1 MPIQAPPGVKS
12 AFVDPAVPALQVGGA
27 LDFRHALLV
36 ASQQPRTRRL
46 ELGCSAVAGTIS
58 GAVSGIFN
66 RNPSI
71 IRPALLA
78 GALSTGAQALFHA
91 FRDAQHR
98 PSTDKPLVDRIVSY
112 LPLQTLTDAQYER
125 MLQEKLGK
133 INVEIAILDDQIA
146 ALKGVTDPTI
156 IDGEHWSPTTAAGA
170 GATSLTGALLILYLA
185 SFVLLACL
193 RIATGISIQRV
204 GYFSLRHI
212 SYSPREG
219 VRISLR
225 ALGLSLH
232 RPTFAQ
238 PTWVS
243 IVLTDL
249 RVNIDPTAPESS
261 STRHHDSHA
270 EAEKQTAGTRDH
282 LHGPEPRSEVWQ
294 KLTSAKE
301 KLKRLHS
308 KIKWLRA
315 LDISA
320 ANTSLEIQGVGSF
333 SVGSL
338 TMAVHTRKKLLDRGR
353 LFRHKRDP
361 QGDQRAAEW
370 IFTVKSVMLGVDGL
384 EPVEVLD
391 AMTINIHGLLFKD
404 LEGLRDSSI
413 AVKAGRLYVPVDD
426 LLEFSN
432 RRKRLAKP
440 HTQHHP
446 VSATGRF
453 STIEEEDLKVS
464 DHSRPPPLSRE
475 ASFVQTVDDSKEF
488 FSSILRGVQECQI
501 GLSFIRISKEL
512 ENAGPGS
519 LPLIANLVTH
529 EIGIDL
535 HRLDQN
541 APAHRMSFSRD
552 DVAHQALAAAV
563 SLSVSLDEDDGKSY
577 KIMYVPMATTTIRT
591 TLPSKTIALAHE
603 PDIAKRNTNVLFAN
617 LVITSPSIDLL
628 PQQLIRLLALLPSR
642 PKPPS
647 SPPGHKH
654 RLLSR
659 LLPKASIKFSVHEP
673 VVRFVLPVAD
683 PRQAGPHEYDMIISA
698 VSSISL
704 EAESSHNVTT
714 DPLYSLASTFRLV
727 SHQLYYQ
734 NALGAKH
741 TLIDNDSLELKTNV
755 TVSNEVL
762 VVMSGTL
769 RTFSILMVRNEVSK
783 GVYNIVRHFKRNVES
798 ARVDDTVHPPKLSF
812 LRRMPPWLL
821 ELHFEGTNFSAQT
834 AGVDENLSSQT
845 RGLALELESW
855 TVDYRSQQAEAS
867 RPHSSRR
874 KHNSAGRR
882 DESFSNV
889 HHLSPPTSPSR
900 HHVVDPADG
909 RRLTIHARGLDGFII
924 EGLDHWEHLPF
935 LSIPRFEIACSTSR
949 DMQGPVFHIHSAI
962 RSFYLDFSLYRLY
975 SIGVA
980 GSVLKDAFL
989 GPPVPPSETDD
1000 APPRPH
1006 HVHEPPLRHRTTSS
1020 SPELLTIDVK
1030 ATLIQV
1036 KARLPADPP
1045 LMLQLYE
1052 ISTGRHRWSP
1062 PFLRCALARLH
1073 VESPHLKQVWARL
1086 VTTSSLRLDLRH
1098 NRKKTAQGYVEEK
1111 SIDITT
1117 DLVRL
1122 SNPNGLR
1129 MYLVFDNI
1137 ANTFKAVQQLH
1148 HRFKTRTNDYILHKG
1163 PKSPAKVPR
1172 VTLRT
1177 KALMFELED
1186 DPFEWKLSN
1195 IYHVGRVEQKQR
1207 LARADAFE
1215 LKVRKINEE
1224 KLQRSSTKYRAQSTH
1239 ARSPPRHGRKH
1250 QTRARSQDS
1259 GAHGRSS
1266 SRTARGRRSEKI
1278 RYDRD
1283 GACAFTG
1290 SSEVTAD
1297 EAWKKLQE
1305 HDSRSWKRRFDSV
1318 LALQNN
1324 AIKNIRKLFINAD
1337 QLPHDA
1343 GEHENILDIP
1353 TRPGLLSIVISD
1365 VHLVVDKP
1373 SFPMNE
1379 LPRFMH
1385 EIGKGMPYSMQ
1396 YALLIPMSLSLDMGE
1411 ARVFLRDYPLNML
1424 HIPPIRPGQSPRL
1437 PSWSF
1442 RTDFVIAEEFRGEEC
1457 IRHRKV
1463 DIVPKGQHGENG
1475 EEIPGFSIDVRR
1487 TVTPVKTYSKP
1498 VIDVNTTLPT
1508 TISWGTSY
1516 QPVIQDVM
1524 VVLEN
1529 FTKPEID
1536 PSDRVGFWDKI
1547 RMSFHSRLTINWKG
1561 DGDVQFRLKGSR
1573 DPYSVTGYGVG
1584 FVMCWRN
1591 DVQWLIHPNDDPKKF
1606 MTVRSGEFVL
1616 AIPDYSNEARHAS
1629 DQLSDGDRDSVI
1641 TSSHTNNAIFQKV
1654 IMKVTGNVQWKA
1666 GLVFERD
1673 LDDGTRTSQFIP
1685 HYEVILRNPHAI
1697 KPADLPNYDAFRGFR
1712 SNHIHMSIEVAAPFD
1727 RDWTSDDTKH
1737 SESYNSVHL
1746 SPRFFSHFYNWW
1758 SLFSSV
1764 MSLPIRQGS
1773 LWKAPEKNSKKFGRH
1788 LATIKYG
1795 LLLSPL
1801 FIAHIYKH
1809 KDAEDYQEDHV
1820 SATGLKLRIDSF
1832 VLDLHQRREYFNT
1845 VSKTKS
1851 KQMRTS
1857 AMKINRAELDFV
1869 RADLRAVSANIAGT
1883 TAEDLKNTTHAML
1896 TTDQANVSAI
1906 DLAKFDIPDLD
1917 FTWIDM
1923 DDFVELDWILP
1934 TESNP
1939 ETRILPLAFTPR
1951 FTYFRQTDHAD
1962 SNLDDQSRV
1971 SPFGNEDTH
1980 TCMMRSNHNDPRRVQ
1995 IRLIEAR
2002 LRDVND
2008 KLISHRH
2015 LIGEQELKAVRDGP
2029 VDPSVKEFHQ
2039 ALEIQKRELET
2050 KQKFLEH
2057 GLRRLA
2063 GHSPHGEGSSGDSE
2077 PPSSSHSSTP
2087 DSSQHPSP
2095 GHVDLDGLSSASQ
2108 DEFASNFNNRFIVH
2122 NVQLKWNNAVR
2133 NTILRY
2139 SHQVIQRRGFVYYR
2153 SRRAVK
2159 FILDIVEEQ
2168 AKAKASNSQKSQAR
2182 APAPAPNPI
2191 SPTEDKDDEYVIQ
2204 DRIDELL
2211 NVAHRFVHADEAE
2224 ASAEGQGGDNAGA
2237 EDGEPLSEGEDGDK
2251 KLADSFLPVNSYHLR
2266 LIAPQI
2272 QLQSDQNTKAV
2283 VLVSAK
2289 GIQLKIVSI
2298 MDKLRLSDDVSG
2310 LVQRRFASDMDGA
2323 QFFVSNQK
2331 LYAKYNHLHTGNRYG
2346 CPAGADW
2353 PPWVPLDAMFDFHLN
2368 PFGFQRV
2375 IQKTSASMRYEQY
2388 NPLRLKYNEEVASE
2402 EGEQTG
2408 KAHGSESRFNHLW
2421 VDFPRIRASCDSTQ
2435 YYTMYMVVLDLL
2447 LYSEPLEK
2455 TRSERLEKIMLASDF
2470 SDLRGAP
2477 EMAEKLQERI
2487 RQLDELKLYFQVN
2500 AKYLDEKGWEDRI
2513 DLEKDLANCEDELF
2527 FIMKAI
2533 NTSQQRND
2541 ERKSS
2546 LSSGLLRWYLSANEI
2561 VWHLMRDKDDPLLE
2575 FQLYNAAYERIDNTD
2590 GSNHNAM
2597 EIEHIRGWNLL
2608 KNALYPDIIGPYHEE
2623 GGHKQANSKVPHKMA
2638 AVRWYKLEA
2647 IAGIPVLEDFQV
2659 TMHSLKVQL
2668 ERELGKK
2675 LFEYVFPHTDPAGDQ
2690 EVNSSTESIKAT
2702 GLNNDDEAEG
2712 AAHGA
2717 VILGSEDDTPR
2728 TTTAVTTEG
2737 TCSKS
2742 SLGSIARRLTP
2753 TYNLNSVAHRTHS
2766 PRTKNG
2772 GQAAN
2777 SEHHTRLFRHGS
2789 RSESKAGLS
2798 ADSGQSLRKASATS
2812 LTSSFRKGGSATNLA
2827 MTKVDE
2833 RKWSLHRTASNDQK
2847 PSTKSNGKGAKPTDD
2862 VSQMVS
2868 RASNYMTLAHVK
2880 MNGFVVCLS
2889 YKGKGDRNLEDLR
2902 DFVFRLPTLEYHNK
2916 TWSNLD
2922 LALRVKKDI
2931 IRALIS
2937 HTGAIIGNKFAHHK
2951 PSKKQQD
2958 ALREYAHSV
2967 TSTPNVDS
2975 FLNTPATSE
2984 TTSLYSQ
2991 SEEST
2996 QLSLQSSQL
3005 GVAGFNGSQGL
3016 GIGSG
3021 SLIRT
3026 NSLSSGLSTP
3036 AETLLKDTLGRRF
3049 TGDTS
3054 RRSVHFGKSESDKHD
3069 TDDGGLESDPESH
3082 KKRSIVQ
3089 KVACIAHK
3097 NTVLAEH
3104 AAPGTAST
3112 TSALAAAILPK
3123 ISHSSPAK
3131 LTYTHDRL
3139 FVHYLSSHAALT
3151 YLVIAQAEL
3160 GRRIPFAFLLEMK
3173 KKFLAQFRPDETA
3186 ASTTATTTTPAY
3198 GCASFNSTIKQ
3209 MLAAYAATPPSDAL
3223 ANARREIDSVKDI
3236 MSQNIESVLERGER
3250 IDLLV
3255 AKTDQLGSSAH
3266 DFRLRSKTL
3275 RRRMWFRNVRLML
3288 LLAFVALFLVYLFVG
3303 FACGL
3308 PAWGRCVG

>member
-1 MPIQAPPGVKS
+1 M
-12 AFVDPAVPALQVGGA
+12 AL
-27 LDFRHALLV
+27 
-36 ASQQPRTRRL
+36 
-46 ELGCSAVAGTIS
+46 IS
-58 GAVSGIFN
+58 
-66 RNPSI
+66 
-71 IRPALLA
+71 
-78 GALSTGAQALFHA
+78 
-91 FRDAQHR
+91 
-98 PSTDKPLVDRIVSY
+98 
-112 LPLQTLTDAQYER
+112 
-125 MLQEKLGK
+125 
-133 INVEIAILDDQIA
+133 
-146 ALKGVTDPTI
+146 
-156 IDGEHWSPTTAAGA
+156 
-170 GATSLTGALLILYLA
+170 ATSLAGALLILYLA
-185 SFVLLACL
+185 SFVLLAGL
-193 RIATGISIQRV
+193 RIATGISIQRI

-219 VRISLR
+219 LRISLR

-238 PTWVS
+238 PTWIS

-249 RVNIDPTAPESS
+249 RVNIDRDSLHDSS
-261 STRHHDSHA
+261 SARHHGNED
-270 EAEKQTAGTRDH
+270 KKPAGGGRE
-282 LHGPEPRSEVWQ
+282 LNERSEVWQ
-294 KLTSAKE
+294 KLTKVKE

-308 KIKWLRA
+308 KIQWLRA

-320 ANTSLEIQGVGSF
+320 NNTSIDILGVGSY
-333 SVGSL
+333 SIGSL

-353 LFRHKRDP
+353 LFRHKKDP
-361 QGDQRAAEW
+361 QGDQKAAEW
-370 IFTVKSVMLGVDGL
+370 IFTVQSVMLGVDGL

-404 LEGLRDSSI
+404 LEGLRDTSI

-426 LLEFSN
+426 LLEFSK
-432 RRKRLAKP
+432 RRKRLAKL
-440 HTQHHP
+440 HSQQHP
-446 VSATGRF
+446 VSDPSRF
-453 STIEEEDLKVS
+453 KPIAEDAS
-464 DHSRPPPLSRE
+464 DHGRPSPLSRE

-488 FSSILRGVQECQI
+488 LSSILRGVQECQI

-512 ENAGPGS
+512 ESAGQGS
-519 LPLIANLVTH
+519 QPLIANLVTH

-563 SLSVSLDEDDGKSY
+563 SLSVSLDEDEGKSY

-617 LVITSPSIDLL
+617 LVITSPSIDLQ

-642 PKPPS
+642 PKAHS

-673 VVRFVLPVAD
+673 VIRFVLPVAD

-698 VSSISL
+698 VSSISF
-704 EAESSHNVTT
+704 EAESSHNVTA
-714 DPLYSLASTFRLV
+714 DELYSVASTFRLA

-734 NALGAKH
+734 NAAGAKH
-741 TLIDNDSLELKTNV
+741 NLIDNDSLELKTNV
-755 TVSNEVL
+755 TVSHEVL
-762 VVMSGTL
+762 VVMSGNL

-783 GVYNIVRHFKRNVES
+783 GVYNIVRHFKRHVEP
-798 ARVDDTVHPPKLSF
+798 ARLDDTVHPPKPSF
-812 LRRMPPWLL
+812 LRRIPPWLL
-821 ELHFEGTNFSAQT
+821 ELHFEGTNFSVQT

-855 TVDYRSQQAEAS
+855 TVDYRSQQAEAA
-867 RPHSSRR
+867 RPHSYRR
-874 KHNSAGRR
+874 KHNSSGRR

-900 HHVVDPADG
+900 HHVVDPSDG

-924 EGLDHWEHLPF
+924 EGLDRWEHLPF
-935 LSIPRFEIACSTSR
+935 LSIPRFEIAGSTSR
-949 DMQGPVFHIHSAI
+949 DAQGPVFHLHSAI

-1000 APPRPH
+1000 APSPH
-1006 HVHEPPLRHRTTSS
+1006 HHAHAPPPRHRAASS
-1020 SPELLTIDVK
+1020 SPELFTVDVK

-1036 KARLPADPP
+1036 KAHLPADPP

-1086 VTTSSLRLDLRH
+1086 VTTSNVRLDLRQI
-1098 NRKKTAQGYVEEK
+1098 RKKVAQGYIEEK

-1137 ANTFKAVQQLH
+1137 ANTFKACQQLH

-1207 LARADAFE
+1207 LARADAFT

-1224 KLQRSSTKYRAQSTH
+1224 KLQRSSSKYRAQSTH
-1239 ARSPPRHGRKH
+1239 ARSPPRHHGRKGH
-1250 QTRARSQDS
+1250 TRSRSQDS
-1259 GAHGRSS
+1259 HAHGRAS
-1266 SRTARGRRSEKI
+1266 SRSRGRRSEKI

-1290 SSEVTAD
+1290 SSEVPAD

-1343 GEHENILDIP
+1343 GEHESILDIP
-1353 TRPGLLSIVISD
+1353 TRPGLLAIVISD
-1365 VHLVVDKP
+1365 VHLIVDKP

-1379 LPRFMH
+1379 LPRFLH
-1385 EIGKGMPYSMQ
+1385 EIGKGMPYDQQ

-1411 ARVFLRDYPLNML
+1411 ARVFLRDYPLNLL

-1457 IRHRKV
+1457 IRHRKI
-1463 DIVPKGQHGENG
+1463 DIVPKGQHGEDG

-1487 TVTPVKTYSKP
+1487 TVTPIKTYSKP
-1498 VIDVNTTLPT
+1498 VIDVNTTMPT

-1536 PSDRVGFWDKI
+1536 PSDRIGFWDKI

-1561 DGDVQFRLKGSR
+1561 DGDVQLRLKGSR

-1591 DVQWLIHPNDDPKKF
+1591 DVQWLIHANDDPKKF

-1629 DQLSDGDRDSVI
+1629 DQLGGGDGDSVL
-1641 TSSHTNNAIFQKV
+1641 TTNNAVFQKV
-1654 IMKVTGNVQWKA
+1654 IMKVTGKVQWTL

-1673 LDDGTRTSQFIP
+1673 VDGGGRTSQFIP
-1685 HYEVILRNPHAI
+1685 HYDVILRNPHMI

-1712 SNHIHMSIEVAAPFD
+1712 SNHIHMSIEVTAPFD
-1727 RDWTSDDTKH
+1727 RDWTSDDTKD

-1746 SPRFFSHFYNWW
+1746 SPRFFTHFFNWW

-1832 VLDLHQRREYFNT
+1832 VLDLHQRREYFDT

-1883 TAEDLKNTTHAML
+1883 TAEDLKNTTKAML
-1896 TTDQANVSAI
+1896 TTDQANVTSI

-1917 FTWIDM
+1917 YTWIDM

-1951 FTYFRQTDHAD
+1951 FTYFRQTDHGD
-1962 SNLDDQSRV
+1962 MGDQSRS

-1980 TCMMRSNHNDPRRVQ
+1980 SCMMRSTHNDPRKVQ
-1995 IRLIEAR
+1995 IRLVEAR

-2008 KLISHRH
+2008 KLVSHRR
-2015 LIGEQELKAVRDGP
+2015 LMGEQELKVVREGSQ
-2029 VDPSVKEFHQ
+2029 DPGAKEFHQ
-2039 ALEIQKRELET
+2039 CLETQKRELES

-2057 GLRRLA
+2057 GLHRLA
-2063 GHSPHGEGSSGDSE
+2063 GHSPAGDCE

-2087 DSSQHPSP
+2087 DSTQHPSS

-2122 NVQLKWNNAVR
+2122 NVQLKWDNAVR

-2159 FILDIVEEQ
+2159 FIIDIVEEQ
-2168 AKAKASNSQKSQAR
+2168 TKAKASNSQRTQAAAR
-2182 APAPAPNPI
+2182 AAGAAPSTI
-2191 SPTEDKDDEYVIQ
+2191 SPTEDKDDDFVVQ

-2211 NVAHRFVHADEAE
+2211 N
-2224 ASAEGQGGDNAGA
+2224 
-2237 EDGEPLSEGEDGDK
+2237 
-2251 KLADSFLPVNSYHLR
+2251 
-2266 LIAPQI
+2266 I
-2272 QLQSDQNTKAV
+2272 QLQSEKNTKAI

-2353 PPWVPLDAMFDFHLN
+2353 PPWVPLEAMFDFHLN

-2388 NPLRLKYNEEVASE
+2388 NPLRLN
-2402 EGEQTG
+2402 
-2408 KAHGSESRFNHLW
+2408 
-2421 VDFPRIRASCDSTQ
+2421 CDSTQ

-2546 LSSGLLRWYLSANEI
+2546 ISSGLLRWYLSANEI

-2623 GGHKQANSKVPHKMA
+2623 GGHKQTNSKIPHKMA
-2638 AVRWYKLEA
+2638 SVRWYKLEA

-2675 LFEYVFPHTDPAGDQ
+2675 LFEYVFPHVDPAGD
-2690 EVNSSTESIKAT
+2690 EEANSSSESVKT
-2702 GLNNDDEAEG
+2702 PGLLNDDEAEG
-2712 AAHGA
+2712 GGHGTMVLA
-2717 VILGSEDDTPR
+2717 SEEDTPR
-2728 TTTAVTTEG
+2728 ITTNLEG
-2737 TCSKS
+2737 PGSKS

-2753 TYNLNSVAHRTHS
+2753 TYNLNSVAHRAHS
-2766 PRTKNG
+2766 PRTKHG

-2777 SEHHTRLFRHGS
+2777 SEHHSKIFRHGS
-2789 RSESKAGLS
+2789 RSESKAGLP
-2798 ADSGQSLRKASATS
+2798 GEGGHSLRKASAAS
-2812 LTSSFRKGGSATNLA
+2812 LTSSFRKGGSTTNLA

-2937 HTGAIIGNKFAHHK
+2937 HTGSIIGNKFAHHK

-2975 FLNTPATSE
+2975 FLNTPATSD

-2996 QLSLQSSQL
+2996 QLSLRSGQL
-3005 GVAGFNGSQGL
+3005 GIAGFTGSQGL

-3021 SLIRT
+3021 SLMQT
-3026 NSLSSGLSTP
+3026 NSRGMGTIRATLTHQSHSPSHGSSHGRN
-3036 AETLLKDTLGRRF
+3036 LLKDTLGRRF
-3049 TGDTS
+3049 TGGETG
-3054 RRSVHFGKSESDKHD
+3054 RRSVHFGKSDSDKTHD
-3069 TDDGGLESDPESH
+3069 ADDAPESDPESH

-3089 KVACIAHK
+3089 KVF
-3097 NTVLAEH
+3097 E
-3104 AAPGTAST
+3104 
-3112 TSALAAAILPK
+3112 
-3123 ISHSSPAK
+3123 K
-3131 LTYTHDRL
+3131 L
-3139 FVHYLSSHAALT
+3139 
-3151 YLVIAQAEL
+3151 
-3160 GRRIPFAFLLEMK
+3160 G
-3173 KKFLAQFRPDETA
+3173 
-3186 ASTTATTTTPAY
+3186 
-3198 GCASFNSTIKQ
+3198 
-3209 MLAAYAATPPSDAL
+3209 
-3223 ANARREIDSVKDI
+3223 
-3236 MSQNIESVLERGER
+3236 
-3250 IDLLV
+3250 
-3255 AKTDQLGSSAH
+3255 
-3266 DFRLRSKTL
+3266 
-3275 RRRMWFRNVRLML
+3275 
-3288 LLAFVALFLVYLFVG
+3288 
-3303 FACGL
+3303 
-3308 PAWGRCVG
+3308 